1 MSEEK
6 RKSGF
11 LEELT
16 VKKFLVYLGL
26 TGALEAMFSRIL
38 PDTLSKF
45 SPTQHLLNKEPKIVP
60 LNDAIKALQEQS
72 GGGQKP
78 SFWKRTSEDF
88 TRGVMDGF
96 ILFTVVYSVGE
107 GIRLLSNLFS
117 KKEDAPQ
124 KVIFSKE
131 DVRNDEFEGVAI
143 GCRDDW
149 SAKLSTE
156 KQGADQHPVRLR

>member
-1 MSEEK
+1 MSDEK
-6 RKSGF
+6 RKPGF
-11 LEELT
+11 LEDLT
-16 VKKFLVYLGL
+16 VKRFLAYLGL
-26 TGALEAMFSRIL
+26 MGALEAMFSRIF
-38 PDTLSKF
+38 PDTLSKL

-60 LNDAIKALQEQS
+60 LNDAIKTLQEQR
-72 GGGQKP
+72 GDGQKP

-117 KKEDAPQ
+117 KKEEAPQ
-124 KVIFSKE
+124 RIAFSKE
-131 DVRNDEFEGVAI
+131 DVKNNEFEGAAI
-143 GCRDDW
+143 GYRDDW

-156 KQGADQHPVRLR
+156 KQGAEQNSICLR